1 MKSVLIYFS
10 GFHEQLIFKRFFNP
24 CRMTVANKIERF
36 STKKTSNKK
45 LTKTNEEGRGFQE
58 NRTVF
63 DEIKQF
69 FDKIM

>member
-10 GFHEQLIFKRFFNP
+10 DFHEQLIFKRFFN
-24 CRMTVANKIERF
+24 RMTVANKIERF
-36 STKKTSNKK
+36 STKKTGNKK